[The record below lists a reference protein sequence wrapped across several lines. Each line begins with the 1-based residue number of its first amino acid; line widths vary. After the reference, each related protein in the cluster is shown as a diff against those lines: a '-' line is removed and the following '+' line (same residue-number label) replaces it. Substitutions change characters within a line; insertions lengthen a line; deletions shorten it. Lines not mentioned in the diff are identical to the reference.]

1 MSKSILIVDDSETVR
16 NITRLFLESQAD
28 MQVCGE
34 AVDGVDGIEKAKTLK
49 PDVILLD
56 LAMPRMNGVEAASII
71 KRTLPNVRIIMFTLY
86 LESVGKA
93 LASNVGVDAILSK
106 PDGGWRMLDC
116 IRSVLRAA

>member
-1 MSKSILIVDDSETVR
+1 MSKSILIVDDSEAVR

-28 MQVCGE
+28 LNVCGE
-34 AVDGVDGIEKAKTLK
+34 AVDGVDGIEKAKNLK

-93 LASNVGVDAILSK
+93 LASKVGVDAILSK

>member
-1 MSKSILIVDDSETVR
+1 MSKSILIVDDSEAVR

-28 MQVCGE
+28 LNVCGE

-93 LASNVGVDAILSK
+93 LASKVGVDAILSK